1 MESVF
6 RSARE
11 KLEKEHIERKE
22 SGKLKLQ
29 QEKKAIDAA
38 EMQRQAVEAS
48 HRAIEATTKVEDNL
62 GEGKEDVKHRGGDYS
77 NSMQVLPPWM
87 DRQGM
92 EMRQETNG
100 DDGCSHEDFRLQ
112 YEYRK
117 AYFAA
122 LLNQQGVAEEEDGDD
137 VEWDKGE
144 APGADLF

>member
-48 HRAIEATTKVEDNL
+48 HRAIEATTKV
-62 GEGKEDVKHRGGDYS
+62 
-77 NSMQVLPPWM
+77 
-87 DRQGM
+87 
-92 EMRQETNG
+92 T
-100 DDGCSHEDFRLQ
+100 
-112 YEYRK
+112 
-117 AYFAA
+117 
-122 LLNQQGVAEEEDGDD
+122 
-137 VEWDKGE
+137 
-144 APGADLF
+144 